1 MAVRSDRRDEPVG
14 PVGAGPGRDRTPMT
28 RAERPGTRGR
38 TADPDTDGPRPTAS
52 DGPVVPAVGAPIA
65 AAALVF
71 VPAVVSATVPLV
83 TAVGRI
89 PTTATVDAALAGG
102 RSPVLVPLVVAAV
115 AAVVGTVLAGT
126 ATGHVR
132 DHRRSVEGDLAA
144 GGDADPGVLSL
155 VAEPY
160 TSVEESHRRLRA
172 LERLFRERGDRRAV
186 FLTVYTRV
194 TGEVAAEIG
203 RGAFEDPA
211 WVADYLVR
219 FADLYRQ
226 AVYDFETGRTARLPA
241 AWRLAFLAT
250 EREEAH
256 VLQHAALGINAHV
269 TFDLAFA
276 LLAAGVD
283 DGRRA
288 KYVDHQRINLVLWR
302 LVDVT
307 LDRLAERYAPGVGPL
322 VDAVGPLVEVLWFG
336 GLVLGRECAWWVAL
350 VLAESG
356 SGRPAHLARW
366 FLAVASATV
375 ARAVLGPTART
386 RSRPTRDGRPN
397 GCSASVGA
405 TDPTRPGRSRR
416 PRPRRARR
424 R

>member
-1 MAVRSDRRDEPVG
+1 
-14 PVGAGPGRDRTPMT
+14 MT
-28 RAERPGTRGR
+28 RTERPAAHGR
-38 TADPDTDGPRPTAS
+38 TAQPDTDCSGASGSERAAAS
-52 DGPVVPAVGAPIA
+52 DVAVPALTVA
-65 AAALVF
+65 AVLS
-71 VPAVVSATVPLV
+71 VPAT
-83 TAVGRI
+83 
-89 PTTATVDAALAGG
+89 
-102 RSPVLVPLVVAAV
+102 V
-115 AAVVGTVLAGT
+115 AAVVVPLAT
-126 ATGHVR
+126 
-132 DHRRSVEGDLAA
+132 AA
-144 GGDADPGVLSL
+144 GWEPAAAAVGAARARGGSSVLVPFGVAATVVAGGALASAVRRVDARRQSIEGAAGRVGDADPDVLSL

-160 TSVEESHRRLRA
+160 ATVEGTHRRLRA
-172 LERLFRERGDRRAV
+172 LERLLRERGDRRAV
-186 FLTVYTRV
+186 FLTVYVRV
-194 TGEVAAEIG
+194 TGEVAAAIE
-203 RGAFEDPA
+203 RGAFEDPE

-219 FADLYRQ
+219 FADRYRR
-226 AVYDFETGRTARLPA
+226 AVYDFETGRTAALPT
-241 AWRLAFLAT
+241 AWRLAFRAAGR
-250 EREEAH
+250 ERAH

-288 KYVDHQRINLVLWR
+288 KHVDHQRINLVLWR

-350 VLAESG
+350 VLVGSG
-356 SGRPAHLARW
+356 SGSPARLARW
-366 FLAVASATV
+366 FLAVASAAV

-386 RSRPTRDGRPN
+386 RSRPTRDGRA
-397 GCSASVGA
+397 GGGSASVGA
-405 TDPTRPGRSRR
+405 TAPDRPGRQCR